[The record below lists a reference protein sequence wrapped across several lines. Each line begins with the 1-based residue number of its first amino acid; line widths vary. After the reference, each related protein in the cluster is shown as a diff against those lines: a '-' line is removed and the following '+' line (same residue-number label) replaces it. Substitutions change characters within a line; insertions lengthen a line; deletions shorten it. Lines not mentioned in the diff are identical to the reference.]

1 MGPQNTPIATSL
13 GSEARMLKHATSVS
27 GQRGPRPGSYAALSR
42 RWRAHVEVAHNLLE
56 LGDVASQELPLP
68 PDLLHLLHR
77 HLHRKTDMPE
87 QGAAEAVMQS

>member
-1 MGPQNTPIATSL
+1 
-13 GSEARMLKHATSVS
+13 MLKHAKSVS
-27 GQRGPRPGSYAALSR
+27 GQRGPRPGSYAALCR

-68 PDLLHLLHR
+68 PDLLHLLHC

-87 QGAAEAVMQS
+87 QEAAEAVMQS